1 MSIADKITQLT
12 NIRAAIRSA
21 LVNKGV
27 TAASTH
33 NYEDFASDIAAI
45 SGGGGG
51 GITPSGTINIT
62 TNGTHDVTSYA
73 SANVNVSASPNLQ
86 SKTVTPTAAGLT
98 VTPGSN
104 YDGLSSV
111 VVEGDADLVPGNI
124 ADGVTIFGV
133 TGTLSSG
140 SIINGSLIEVMCS
153 TDIDA
158 VTAVIGSN
166 TYNGFLDTSTNTAY
180 ITIPYTVT
188 SGTATIN
195 GYHNGTIVATDT
207 VTISGINKYC
217 AAVYSS
223 SALYNAG
230 TWNIRKPTFVT
241 RSPASGASSLRITDT
256 ASNGYLIL
264 TSSSGTSA
272 GYSTMRYPMV
282 LPANC
287 TGLKVTVSQKNSTDL
302 YLAVYAGTTVSA
314 DYFSDQISMAV
325 GENTFTIPAGLRGKE
340 VYMWLGG
347 IASAT
352 KTNRVTKI
360 EIVTS

>member
-12 NIRAAIRSA
+12 NIRAAIRTA

-86 SKTVTPTAAGLT
+86 SKSVTPTAAGLT
-98 VTPGSN
+98 VSPDNG

-111 VVEGDADLVPGNI
+111 MVNGDADLVPANI

-133 TGTLSSG
+133 TGTLSAG

-153 TDIDA
+153 TGIDA
-158 VTAVIGSN
+158 VTAVIGGV

-188 SGTATIN
+188 SGTATIYGYTN
-195 GYHNGTIVATDT
+195 GVIVATDT
-207 VTISGINKYC
+207 VTISGIDKYC
-217 AAVYSS
+217 AAILSS
-223 SALYNAG
+223 NVLYNAG
-230 TWNIRKPTFVT
+230 TWYIRTPSWVT
-241 RSPASGASSLRITDT
+241 RSTGASGASTLRVSEST
-256 ASNGYLIL
+256 SGYLIL
-264 TSSSGTSA
+264 TASAGSSA
-272 GYSTMRYPMV
+272 GYSTMRYPII

-287 TGLKVTVSQKNSTDL
+287 TGVKVTVSVKNATAL
-302 YLAVYAGTTVSA
+302 YLAVYDGNTVSA
-314 DYFSDQISMAV
+314 DYFFDVVSMAV
-325 GENTFTIPAGLRGKE
+325 GENTFTIPASLRNKE
-340 VYMWLGG
+340 VYIWLGG
-347 IASAT
+347 YAASTA
-352 KTNRVTKI
+352 TNRVTKI